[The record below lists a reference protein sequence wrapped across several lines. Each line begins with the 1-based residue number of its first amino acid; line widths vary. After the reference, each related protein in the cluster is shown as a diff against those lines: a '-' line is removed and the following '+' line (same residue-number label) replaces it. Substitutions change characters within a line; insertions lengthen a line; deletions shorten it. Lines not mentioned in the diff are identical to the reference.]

1 MGLNENI
8 FWKQN
13 SDTDLDLV
21 ELGVGRDQQLL
32 SGSVR
37 VRQMDKQGL
46 FSILL
51 SNVVVRVFFIGADP
65 DLFGSVAPDP
75 DSESGPRSL
84 K

>member
-1 MGLNENI
+1 MRLVSSLVLPIRKAKVGTEFIMGLNENI

-37 VRQMDKQGL
+37 VRQMDK
-46 FSILL
+46 
-51 SNVVVRVFFIGADP
+51 
-65 DLFGSVAPDP
+65 
-75 DSESGPRSL
+75 
-84 K
+84 